1 MNGNDFF
8 AAFEGLIRK
17 VVREEMQSALHPS
30 TDWRDQRE
38 DRVLTPRM
46 HCAAARRRMAEGKA
60 DAKKLGDRY
69 LLTTDAIAE
78 ELERIGRPK
87 ALAKADTSRAPL
99 SPEDEALDRISRR
112 LRRVL

>member
-1 MNGNDFF
+1 MNGQDFF
-8 AAFEGLIRK
+8 AAFEGMIRK

-30 TDWRDQRE
+30 TDWRDQRD

-60 DAKKLGDRY
+60 DAKKVGDRY

-78 ELERIGRPK
+78 ELERLGRPK
-87 ALAKADTSRAPL
+87 TLGKVAPRAPL
-99 SPEDEALDRISRR
+99 TPEDEVVERINRR
-112 LRRVL
+112 LQRGM